1 MYLKWIVCDVKKDKI
16 REFSVAQQKWDR
28 STVAE
33 GFIAQFGGWNINNK
47 TEACILSIWEHKNHQ
62 EKFMNDL
69 HDQIFE
75 NNKQLETY
83 NSIRVDHFYVESD
96 LDSKTIVEMVKE
108 SRILIVSDY
117 LSKKSI
123 KYFDETLKIKNQYI
137 ISKNESNGSRQLF
150 IKFSDDVIVN
160 SEIIN
165 KLLPNI
171 DEIEKT
177 EKKQI
182 LLDDSWRVCS

>member
-33 GFIAQFGGWNINNK
+33 GFIAQLGGWCINNK
-47 TEACILSIWEHKNHQ
+47 TEACILSIWEHKHHQ
-62 EKFMNDL
+62 KKFMKDL

-117 LSKKSI
+117 LSKKPI

-137 ISKNESNGSRQLF
+137 ISKNESNGSRLLLINF
-150 IKFSDDVIVN
+150 TGEMVIN
-160 SEIIN
+160 LEMDK
-165 KLLPNI
+165 KLLPYI